1 MVSASICEF
10 WWGNN
15 SVHNRYKTGTF
26 AVHYLE
32 ATSIPSK
39 RVLKSIPVIANA
51 GQLPEKT
58 SSSSSIVVVFQSLS
72 HVWPFVTP
80 WTTAHQASLSFAI
93 SQSLLRLVYWVGDAT
108 QPSHPLSPFLL
119 LPSIFPSI
127 RVFSSESV
135 LRIRWPNNWSFS
147 FSISPSSEY
156 SGLISFRIDWF
167 ILLTVQGTL
176 KSLLQHQ
183 SSKVSVPQR
192 SASFRVQLSHPDMTT
207 RKTIA
212 LTIWTFVGKV
222 MSLIFNTLS
231 RFVFLHN

>member
-58 SSSSSIVVVFQSLS
+58 SSSTSIVVVFQSLS

-80 WTTAHQASLSFAI
+80 WTAAHQASLSFAI

-135 LRIRWPNNWSFS
+135 LRIRWSEYWNFS
-147 FSISPSSEY
+147 FSISPSNECP
-156 SGLISFRIDWF
+156 GLIFFRIDWF
-167 ILLTVQGTL
+167 NLLAVQGTL
-176 KSLLQHQ
+176 KSTLQHHNP
-183 SSKVSVPQR
+183 KVPVLCCL
-192 SASFRVQLSHPDMTT
+192 AFFMVYLSHPFWLLE
-207 RKTIA
+207 KP
-212 LTIWTFVGKV
+212 
-222 MSLIFNTLS
+222 
-231 RFVFLHN
+231 